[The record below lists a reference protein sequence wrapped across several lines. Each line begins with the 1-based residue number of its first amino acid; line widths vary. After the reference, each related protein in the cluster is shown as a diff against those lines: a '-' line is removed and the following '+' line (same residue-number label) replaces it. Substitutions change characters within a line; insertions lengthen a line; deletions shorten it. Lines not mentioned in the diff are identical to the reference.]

1 MTKSSAA
8 KNSTRILG
16 IDPGSRITGYGIIEV
31 CGNRSTYIDSG
42 CIKTM
47 TKDDTSLASRLRV
60 IFNGITTIVETH
72 NPDEVAIEQVFM
84 SKNADSALKLGQARG
99 VAMVAAALQDYA
111 VAEYSALQI
120 KQAVVGKGRADKTQ
134 VQHMVTALLKLNKTP
149 QADAADALAV
159 ALCHSHMRQGLAAI
173 SGASKVRKRRIR

>member
-1 MTKSSAA
+1 MSKSATAKITTK
-8 KNSTRILG
+8 ILG

-42 CIKTM
+42 CIRTVNKEEA
-47 TKDDTSLASRLRV
+47 SLASRLRE
-60 IFNGITTIVETH
+60 IFKGITSIIQSH
-72 NPDEVAIEQVFM
+72 QPDEVAIEQVFL

-99 VAMVAAALQDYA
+99 VAMVAAALSDYA

-134 VQHMVTALLKLNKTP
+134 VQHMVTALLKLNKSP